1 MIVGTV
7 VLGLLIGRFLVI
19 SIELSCEWYFQHGG

>member
-1 MIVGTV
+1 MIIVT
-7 VLGLLIGRFLVI
+7 LILASLIGRFLVI